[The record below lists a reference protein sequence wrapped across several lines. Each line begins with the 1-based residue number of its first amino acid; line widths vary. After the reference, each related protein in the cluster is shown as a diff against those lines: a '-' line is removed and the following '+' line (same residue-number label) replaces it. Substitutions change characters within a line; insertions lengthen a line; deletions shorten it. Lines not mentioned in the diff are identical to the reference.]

1 MVKRYTMGSGI
12 TKRERV
18 LIESADAMH
27 EWVEQTKGAWDCVGI
42 IERQAVQILKDA
54 GLPTQP
60 AAYFDRPSPAMQSP
74 EWYALEALIW
84 AGRLRKSAEDGKGL
98 EAGRCGVY
106 MGQLWAEAALKFRWE
121 EHALRGK
128 KVIEGSRKAH
138 VHAHGNGDDKQQEW
152 AKYQADLN
160 AVLNKN
166 PHQSLT
172 NARRLVA
179 KNHSVCYDTVRRHT
193 VDRRKKTTS

>member
-1 MVKRYTMGSGI
+1 MVKRYTVGSGI

-18 LIESADAMH
+18 LIESADDMH

-54 GLPTQP
+54 GLPTEP
-60 AAYFDRPSPAMQSP
+60 AAYFDHPSPAMQSP
-74 EWYALEALIW
+74 EWYALQALTW

-106 MGQLWAEAALKFRWE
+106 MGQLWVEAAMKFRWE

-128 KVIEGSRKAH
+128 KSPVSGRKGH
-138 VHAHGNGDDKQQEW
+138 EHTHGTAEQKQARWDSYQTDLAALMDK
-152 AKYQADLN
+152 N
-160 AVLNKN
+160 S
-166 PHQSLT
+166 SLGVKE
-172 NARRLVA
+172 ARRKVA
-179 KNHSVCYDTVRRHT
+179 KKHNVCYDTVRRNT
-193 VDRRKKTTS
+193 IDPRK

>member
-1 MVKRYTMGSGI
+1 MVKRDTVGSGI

-18 LIESADAMH
+18 LIESADDMH

-106 MGQLWAEAALKFRWE
+106 MGQLWAEAAMKFRWE
-121 EHALRGK
+121 KYAEAGLAQENNLR
-128 KVIEGSRKAH
+128 
-138 VHAHGNGDDKQQEW
+138 NGRESGLSDQDIRAVVDDPIYKTRQ
-152 AKYQADLN
+152 KQADKLGIS
-160 AVLNKN
+160 VGHLY
-166 PHQSLT
+166 
-172 NARRLVA
+172 RRLR
-179 KNHSVCYDTVRRHT
+179 TMT
-193 VDRRKKTTS
+193 